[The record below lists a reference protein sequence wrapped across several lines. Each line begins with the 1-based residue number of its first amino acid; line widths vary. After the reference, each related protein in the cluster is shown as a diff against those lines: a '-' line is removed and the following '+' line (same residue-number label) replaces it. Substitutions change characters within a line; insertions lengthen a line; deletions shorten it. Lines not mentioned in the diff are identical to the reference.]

1 MSELNLKK
9 ASLISLGGAVI
20 IAGGIIGASAMLRR
34 PSLNVNST
42 RTSKYVGVKT
52 VTVKG
57 VAEKEVTSDLGA
69 FEISIYCNSDTIPGG
84 YADINRINDTLLKKL
99 VSLNIPASS
108 IESQSVDYEKCF
120 REHTEKEGQKTI
132 IKSEFSHYRFTRT
145 CRIVSKDVH
154 ALANAAI
161 KLNDL
166 ISDGIEI
173 SISPVRFFISNPEQY
188 KLELVDSAS
197 ASAYQRAKTVAE
209 KSGAELGVLQN
220 ARQGV
225 IQITRVASN
234 DTSDYGMYDTSSV
247 QKIMRLVVTLE
258 FSLK

>member
-1 MSELNLKK
+1 MSEINLKK
-9 ASLISLGGAVI
+9 ASLLSLGGALI
-20 IAGGIIGASAMLRR
+20 IAGGIVGASAMLRR
-34 PSLNVNST
+34 PALNVNTT
-42 RTSKYVGVKT
+42 RTTKYVGSKT

-57 VAEKEVTSDLGA
+57 VAEKEVVSDLGA
-69 FEISIYCNSDTIPGG
+69 FEISIYCNADEIPAG
-84 YADINRINDTLLKKL
+84 YAEINKINDTLLKKL
-99 VSLNIPASS
+99 ASLNIPVSA
-108 IESQSVDYEKCF
+108 IESQSVNYEKCYK
-120 REHTEKEGQKTI
+120 EWTEKDSQKTI
-132 IKSEFSHYRFTRT
+132 TKSVFSHYRFTRS
-145 CRIVSKDVH
+145 CRIVSSDVST
-154 ALANAAI
+154 LANASV

-166 ISDGIEI
+166 ISEGIEI
-173 SISPVRFFISNPEQY
+173 SISDVKFFISNPEQY

-197 ASAYQRAKTVAE
+197 ASAYQRAKTVAK

-247 QKIMRLVVTLE
+247 KKIMRLVVTLE